1 MQRER
6 GWRTVIRSVLAV
18 IVGIVALTVTSF
30 AIEWVTDPVLAGV
43 FPDARLEGGTSH
55 NAVRKLIM
63 FVYSTLCVAYG
74 GYVTA
79 WLARGSEIRLAVIM
93 GAIQMA
99 LTTLAMVEFHDKA
112 PLWFWIAGIAV
123 TVPAAWCGGIFR
135 TKVVDRSNRR
145 SGCVGKKGATIRC

>member
-18 IVGIVALTVTSF
+18 IAGIAALTVTSF

-43 FPDARLEGGTSH
+43 FPDAQSEGSTSH

-63 FVYSTLCVAYG
+63 FVYSTLCVACG
-74 GYVTA
+74 GYVSA
-79 WLARGSEIRLAVIM
+79 WLARGSEVRHAVIM
-93 GAIQMA
+93 GVIQMA
-99 LTTLAMVEFHDKA
+99 LTLLAMIEFHDKA

-135 TKVVDRSNRR
+135 VKVIDRTINRR
-145 SGCVGKKGATIRC
+145 ESAEQSL